1 MNKFKCL
8 FFSGLMAVMPACM
21 NGQQTSSEDPSKP
34 RVIIT
39 CDPELDDLNSL
50 IRFLLFSTDFRVE
63 GLIYASSQFHWKGD
77 GHGTKWYVPGRE
89 YSRNGIDYG
98 PMESWRWDPEERFID
113 DAVEAYEEVYP
124 NLRVHDPSY
133 PTPEYLKSKIRI
145 GNIEFDGDIS
155 KDTPGSELIKAVLL
169 DDCTDPVFINAWE
182 GASTIARALKSIQDI
197 YEHTDAW
204 KGIREKIIKKVVLSL
219 SGDQDDTYARYIK
232 PFWPELRQME
242 MGGMTVGLAY
252 NAQLRASKENQ
263 VFYSPEWM
271 QENIRSKGPFGEMYR
286 VWGDGKQMVK
296 DDKFDFFG
304 LSGYTV
310 DELKEQGYVV
320 WTGVQPKG
328 AYLAEGD
335 TYCFLN
341 LIGNGLRGHE
351 NPTYGG
357 WCGGRTLLP
366 DSVKNLPRM
375 EQMKYRAE
383 HYPLPDFTAPV
394 MNGLAARFKWS
405 VTPSYTDANH
415 EPVIKGALAMNAK
428 PGEKLKLKYTVTD
441 PDKNVLAIK
450 WWQYVSA
457 GTYRGKVAVDDPTS
471 ANTAFTVP
479 ADANPGDTIHLILEA
494 TDNGTPQMNRYHRLI
509 ITVAE

>member
-1 MNKFKCL
+1 
-8 FFSGLMAVMPACM
+8 
-21 NGQQTSSEDPSKP
+21 
-34 RVIIT
+34 
-39 CDPELDDLNSL
+39 
-50 IRFLLFSTDFRVE
+50 
-63 GLIYASSQFHWKGD
+63 
-77 GHGTKWYVPGRE
+77 
-89 YSRNGIDYG
+89 
-98 PMESWRWDPEERFID
+98 MESWRWDPDERFID
-113 DAVEAYEEVYP
+113 DAVEAYEKVYP
-124 NLRVHDPSY
+124 NLKVHDSSY
-133 PTPEYLKSKIRI
+133 PTPEYLKSKVRI

-169 DDCTDPVFINAWE
+169 DDCTDPVFINAW
-182 GASTIARALKSIQDI
+182 GGGSTIARALKSIQDI

-204 KGIREKIIKKVVLSL
+204 KGIREKIIGKVVLSL
-219 SGDQDDTYARYIK
+219 SGDQDDTYARYIR

-263 VFYSPEWM
+263 IFYSPEWM

-296 DDKFDFFG
+296 GDKFDFFG

-310 DELKEQGYVV
+310 EELKKQGYVV
-320 WTGVQPKG
+320 WTGIQPKG
-328 AYLAEGD
+328 SYLAEGD

-351 NPTYGG
+351 DPTYGG
-357 WCGGRTLLP
+357 WCGGRTVLP

-375 EQMKYRAE
+375 EQIKYRAE

-394 MNGLAARFKWS
+394 MNGLAASFKWS
-405 VTPSYTDANH
+405 VTPNYADANH
-415 EPVIKGALAMNAK
+415 EPVIKGALAMSAK

-441 PDKNVLAIK
+441 PDKDALTIK

-457 GTYRGKVAVDDPTS
+457 GTYRGKVAVDDPAS
-471 ANTAFTVP
+471 ANTTFTVP